1 MLAVIS
7 TGSAGIGPSQCRY
20 RKNLAAKSVR
30 KPALLRVGRQIL
42 ESRLGKGRRE
52 LANDVAVWHQVV
64 AREPDHDVVVRQI
77 YGCKVIASQHVIQC
91 PTKDSNTA
99 AAEYFH
105 QDVIRTLVGCSQ
117 KNLGA
122 EVSCAQGCQQRTRIS
137 RDRQ

>member
-52 LANDVAVWHQVV
+52 LANDV
-64 AREPDHDVVVRQI
+64 VVRQI

-99 AAEYFH
+99 AAEYFR